1 MSKHAQKSGGKG
13 SLNQIQLWV
22 NNDPNT
28 LNQSIENAIPALA
41 GDPINWHSPLQ
52 SHSYSEYRDGD
63 FLDLLGLSM
72 YKSALQS
79 FWPKGGPQWD
89 ALAKT
94 KSGKIILV
102 EAKGN
107 ETELR
112 SSCQAKAASSISR
125 IESSLDAT
133 KRHYGINPNKDWMI
147 GFYQYANRL
156 AHLYF
161 LSELCK
167 VETYLVFIHF
177 LDDKSVN
184 GPQTEAEWQKALHP
198 MYAQLG
204 LANNWPQNPVAN
216 IFIKAK

>member
-1 MSKHAQKSGGKG
+1 MSKHPQKSGGKG

-41 GDPINWHSPLQ
+41 GDLITWYSPLQ
-52 SHSYSEYRDGD
+52 SDSYSEYRDGD
-63 FLDLLGLSM
+63 FLDVLGLSIH
-72 YKSALQS
+72 KSALRS
-79 FWPKGGPQWD
+79 FWPNGGPQWD

-102 EAKGN
+102 EAKAN
-107 ETELR
+107 EKELK
-112 SSCQAKAASSISR
+112 STCQAKAASSISL
-125 IESSLDAT
+125 IENSLNEA
-133 KRHYGINPNKDWMI
+133 KRHFGINPNANWKV
-147 GFYQYANRL
+147 GFYQHANRL

-161 LSELCK
+161 LSEWCQ

-216 IFIKAK
+216 IFIQAK